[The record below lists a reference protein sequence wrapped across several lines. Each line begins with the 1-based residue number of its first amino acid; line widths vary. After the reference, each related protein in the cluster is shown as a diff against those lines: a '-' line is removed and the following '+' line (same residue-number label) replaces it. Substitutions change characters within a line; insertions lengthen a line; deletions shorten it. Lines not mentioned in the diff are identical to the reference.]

1 MKNIAILGST
11 GSIGTQT
18 LDVIEKNPDKFKVTA
33 LSVNKNIELLKEQ
46 IEKFKPEAVSVMDK
60 AKADQLKVDIPVYS
74 GLEGLKKI
82 ATLESADTIVT
93 SVVGSIGLEPTI
105 AAIKAKKNIALANKE
120 TLVTAGE
127 LVMKEA
133 KKNEVTIMPI
143 DSEHSALFQ
152 CLNGEDIKKV
162 RRLIITCSGGPFR
175 NKPLK
180 ELIQMKASDALKHP
194 TWKMGAKIT
203 IDSSTLMNKGFEVIE
218 AKWLYNINNIDVV
231 VHPQSIIHSMVEY
244 VDRSIMAQL
253 GTPDMRI
260 PIQYALSYPK
270 RIKNELEPL
279 DITKQDLTFEKPDTK
294 RFPCLSYA
302 FEALEKGGTLAA
314 VINAANEVV
323 VKAFLEDK
331 ITFMQIPQLIRQAM
345 DNHNIINRPE
355 LQDILDVDKQT
366 RIQVAKCIR

>member
-1 MKNIAILGST
+1 MKSISILGST
-11 GSIGTQT
+11 GSIGTQA
-18 LDVIEKNPDKFKVTA
+18 LDVIKNNPSEFSVKA
-33 LSVNKNIELLKEQ
+33 LSCNSNINLLKKQ
-46 IEKFKPEAVSVMDK
+46 ISEFKPEFVAVYDK
-60 AKADQLKVDIPVYS
+60 EKADELKVDIPVYS
-74 GLEGLKKI
+74 GMQGLIKV
-82 ATLESADTIVT
+82 ATTIEADTVLNAL
-93 SVVGSIGLEPTI
+93 VGSIGVMPTYQ
-105 AAIKAKKNIALANKE
+105 AIKAKRNVALANKE
-120 TLVTAGE
+120 TLVTAGDII
-127 LVMKEA
+127 MKQV
-133 KKNEVTIMPI
+133 KKHDVSLKPI

-152 CLNGEDIKKV
+152 CLNGEDITKV

-175 NKPLK
+175 NKSMQ
-180 ELIQMKASDALKHP
+180 ELLQMKASDALKHP

-244 VDRSIMAQL
+244 VDKSIMAQL

-270 RIKNELEPL
+270 RINNELEPL

-355 LQDILDVDKQT
+355 LQDILEVDKQT

>member
-18 LDVIEKNPDKFKVTA
+18 LDVIEKNPDKFKVKA
-33 LSVNKNIELLKEQ
+33 LSVNTNIELLKEQ

-120 TLVTAGE
+120 TLVTAGQ
-127 LVMKEA
+127 LVMREA
-133 KKNEVTIMPI
+133 KKNNITIMPI

>member
-120 TLVTAGE
+120 TLVTAGQ
-127 LVMKEA
+127 LVMREA
-133 KKNEVTIMPI
+133 KKNNITIMPI

-260 PIQYALSYPK
+260 PIQYVLSYPK

>member
-120 TLVTAGE
+120 TLVTAGQ
-127 LVMKEA
+127 LVMREA
-133 KKNEVTIMPI
+133 KKNNITIMPI

>member
-18 LDVIEKNPDKFKVTA
+18 LDVIEKNPDKFKVKA
-33 LSVNKNIELLKEQ
+33 LSVNTNIELLKEQ

-60 AKADQLKVDIPVYS
+60 AKAEQLKVDIPVYS
-74 GLEGLKKI
+74 GLDGLKRI
-82 ATLESADTIVT
+82 ATLNEVDTVVT

>member
-18 LDVIEKNPDKFKVTA
+18 LDVISKNPDKFKVVA
-33 LSVNKNIELLKEQ
+33 LSVNSNIELLKEQ
-46 IEKFKPEAVSVMDK
+46 IEKFRPLAVSVMDK
-60 AKADQLKVDIPVYS
+60 AKADQLNVYIPVYS

-82 ATLESADTIVT
+82 ATLDEADTIVT

-105 AAIKAKKNIALANKE
+105 AAIRKHKNIALANKE

-133 KKNEVTIMPI
+133 KQHNVTIMPI

-152 CLNGEDIKKV
+152 CLNGEDITKV

-175 NKPLK
+175 NKSMQ
-180 ELIQMKASDALKHP
+180 ELLQMKASDALKHP

-244 VDRSIMAQL
+244 VDKSIMAQL

-270 RIKNELEPL
+270 RINNELEPL

-323 VKAFLEDK
+323 VKEFLNDK
-331 ITFMQIPQLIRQAM
+331 ITFMQIPQLIRNAM
-345 DNHNIINRPE
+345 DNHKIIKNPE
-355 LQDILDVDKQT
+355 LNDIIEVDKQT

>member
-18 LDVIEKNPDKFKVTA
+18 LDVISKNPDKFKVVA
-33 LSVNKNIELLKEQ
+33 LSVNSNIELLKEQ
-46 IEKFKPEAVSVMDK
+46 IEKFRPLAVSVMDK
-60 AKADQLKVDIPVYS
+60 AKADQLNVYIPVYS

-82 ATLESADTIVT
+82 ATLDEADTIVT

-105 AAIKAKKNIALANKE
+105 AAIRKHKNIALANKE

-133 KKNEVTIMPI
+133 KQHNVTIMPI

-152 CLNGEDIKKV
+152 CLNGEDITKV

-175 NKPLK
+175 NKSMQ
-180 ELIQMKASDALKHP
+180 ELLQMKASDALKHP

-244 VDRSIMAQL
+244 VDKSIMAQL

-270 RIKNELEPL
+270 RINNELEPL

-355 LQDILDVDKQT
+355 LQDILEVDKQT